1 MTVSSLRFSWLKPAG
16 WCLPLLALWLLVISA
31 AVGQNLP
38 PRPSPARLVNDLAG
52 LLSPDEE
59 ARLEQKL
66 VAYNDS
72 TSSQI
77 AIVTVQTLDGYEVA
91 DYAQRLGESWGVGR
105 KGKNNGLLILVSN
118 VEHKVT
124 IQTGYGL
131 EGAIPDALA
140 KRVISNVIVPNFRAG
155 QYYTGLDEATTRL
168 IALASGEY
176 KAEPRA
182 TGDYEDSSGSG
193 WMFWV
198 ILGILIIILI
208 SRMRGGGGG
217 GGGFGGR
224 RNRGFGGG
232 FIPPIILG
240 GGGFG
245 GGGFGGGGG
254 GGGGFGGFGG
264 GSFGGGGASGDW

>member
-1 MTVSSLRFSWLKPAG
+1 MTSSSFRFFRLTRVARW
-16 WCLPLLALWLLVISA
+16 LPLVALWLLASA
-31 AVGQNLP
+31 ALAQNLP
-38 PRPSPARLVNDLAG
+38 PRPSPPRLVNDLAG

-59 ARLEQKL
+59 AQLEQKL
-66 VAYNDS
+66 IAYDDS

-77 AIVTVQTLDGYEVA
+77 AVVTVPSLDGYEVA

-118 VEHKVT
+118 AEHKVT

-140 KRVISNVIVPNFRAG
+140 KRVISNVLVPNFRAG
-155 QYYTGLDEATTRL
+155 QYYKGLDEATTRL

-182 TGDYEDSSGSG
+182 TGDFEDSSGSG
-193 WMFWV
+193 WTFWIV
-198 ILGILIIILI
+198 LAVLILFLIF
-208 SRMRGGGGG
+208 RMRGGGGG
-217 GGGFGGR
+217 GGGFGSR
-224 RNRGFGGG
+224 RRGFGGG